1 MSNLLNSAYCNLSDL
16 VQINA
21 DDIQTESINTKT
33 LYINNILF
41 DPTGIDTSDLAT
53 LSTNQNISGVKTF
66 SGTQVFSSIQLNS
79 DLIVN
84 SGGTTI
90 TNSNLA
96 LINFLS
102 GTSSNINTRFTTNE
116 TNISALQT
124 KTTNM
129 SFASN
134 TTTFT
139 GTMVFP
145 IASISFNAIV
155 GTACTLG
162 QNQTI
167 TGTKTFSAVQN
178 FTSNLRL
185 DGSLLVG
192 TAGNVI
198 LTNATLQKIAYLA
211 NVTSD
216 INATFNNYV
225 LTTTLNTTL
234 NNYVL
239 SSALTTTLNSYVLT
253 TALTTTLNNYV
264 LTTALNTTLNNYVLS
279 TALTTL
285 LNDYVLTTALNTALN
300 NYVSTTALNTALNP
314 INTDISTLN
323 TKTQYISS
331 TSLNTTILNTT
342 NVADLLI
349 STTINGFSKGDFNN
363 VITQCSSLSSNCQN
377 QINDAISKANSAQN
391 KADTAKTNADN
402 AQGTAN
408 TALALA
414 GTANA
419 AAIAAAGIATG
430 AASVASG
437 AASGV
442 TALETQVEGIETD
455 VTALQLKTT
464 QISYSLATDRTT
476 ISQTLNSPFLEIG
489 NLTSGFTQT
498 STDQITLAGL
508 LRCNNRV
515 EINNTLELINNNNII
530 VEGIINQD
538 NATPPN
544 NGVNQFLAPTN
555 ISGNLTCSG
564 TNTNINSTN
573 CNITGNAII
582 KNTSTTSSGTIPP
595 YLSVL
600 STIDNANAKKLQ
612 GILIGRESNSQ
623 ESNCNIGYNWVT
635 NANLNNYGY
644 LGLNVNTANLKESFR
659 WFDGG
664 CSVPVGNLTISEGNL
679 TITAGNI
686 SLPAGNVVLTNGD
699 ITLTNG
705 EINLTSGDL
714 NIVSGDATL
723 TSGDLSLGTGDI
735 SVNNGDLNI
744 FNGELKTN
752 TISKYSGT
760 TLDINSNG
768 VGSILN
774 LNGPTINIGYNQGL
788 AAVNVINIGS
798 TTSFS
803 TINLNGL
810 VVSAFGFNIGQV
822 SQW

>member
-1 MSNLLNSAYCNLSDL
+1 MSNLIDSGYTQLNNLT
-16 VQINA
+16 QINA

-33 LYINNILF
+33 LYINDILF

-53 LSTNQNISGVKTF
+53 LSTNQTISGVKTF

-90 TNSNLA
+90 TNSQLQ
-96 LINFLS
+96 LIP
-102 GTSSNINTRFTTNE
+102 
-116 TNISALQT
+116 NISTNTSDINALKT
-124 KTTNM
+124 KTTNI
-129 SFASN
+129 SYN
-134 TTTFT
+134 PTGTITTFT
-139 GTMVFP
+139 GSLTFP
-145 IASISFNAIV
+145 NNSISRAAVNGGAVDII
-155 GTACTLG
+155 TA
-162 QNQTI
+162 QTI
-167 TGTKTFSAVQN
+167 SAQKTMSALFTCTNN
-178 FTSNLRL
+178 FRL

-198 LTNATLQKIAYLA
+198 LINATLQKIAYLE
-211 NVTSD
+211 NVSYD
-216 INATFNNYV
+216 INSKFNN
-225 LTTTLNTTL
+225 
-234 NNYVL
+234 
-239 SSALTTTLNSYVLT
+239 YVLT

-264 LTTALNTTLNNYVLS
+264 LTTALNTSLANYVLT
-279 TALTTL
+279 TALNTTL
-285 LNDYVLTTALNTALN
+285 ANYVLTTALNTKLNDYVLTTALNTKLNDYVLTTALN
-300 NYVSTTALNTALNP
+300 TKLNDYVLTTALNTALNP

-342 NVADLLI
+342 NVSDLLI
-349 STTINGFSKGDFNN
+349 SLTINGFSKGDFNN

-377 QINDAISKANSAQN
+377 QINDAINKASSAQN

-414 GTANA
+414 TTANGLAVGAGALA
-419 AAIAAAGIATG
+419 ATANTTATG
-430 AASVASG
+430 AASGLA
-437 AASGV
+437 
-442 TALETQVEGIETD
+442 TLTTTVEGIETD

-464 QISYSLATDRTT
+464 QISYNLATSRTT
-476 ISQTLNSPFLEIG
+476 INQTLYSPNLEIG

-498 STDQITLAGL
+498 ATEQITLAGL

-564 TNTNINSTN
+564 INTNINSTN
-573 CNITGNAII
+573 FNITGNTII
-582 KNTSTTSSGTIPP
+582 KNTSTTSSGTITP

-600 STIDNANAKKLQ
+600 STIDNANSKKLQ

-635 NANLNNYGY
+635 NANPNNYGY
-644 LGLNVNTANLKESFR
+644 LGLNVNTINLIESFR

-664 CSVPVGNLTISEGNL
+664 CSIPVGNLTISVGNL
-679 TITAGNI
+679 IVTAGNI
-686 SLPAGNVVLTNGD
+686 SLPTGNLSLTNGD

-723 TSGDLSLGTGDI
+723 TSGNITLGTGDI
-735 SVNNGDLNI
+735 GVNNGDLNI
-744 FNGELKTN
+744 LNGELKTN
-752 TISKYSGT
+752 TISKYSGN
-760 TLDINSNG
+760 TLDINSNQAG
-768 VGSILN
+768 NILN

-788 AAVNVINIGS
+788 AAVNTINIGS

-822 SQW
+822 TQW

>member
-1 MSNLLNSAYCNLSDL
+1 MSNLIDNAYTQLNNLT
-16 VQINA
+16 QINA
-21 DDIQTESINTKT
+21 DDIQTENINTKT
-33 LYINNILF
+33 LYIDNVLF
-41 DPTGIDTSDLAT
+41 DPTGIDTSGFVT
-53 LSTNQNISGVKTF
+53 LSTAQSISNKIFT
-66 SGTQVFSSIQLNS
+66 GTTIFSSIQLN
-79 DLIVN
+79 DNLITN
-84 SGGTTI
+84 NGGTTI
-90 TNSNLA
+90 LNSNLA

-102 GTSSNINTRFTTNE
+102 GTSTNINTRFTTNE
-116 TNISALQT
+116 TNITALQT

-129 SFASN
+129 SFGSN
-134 TTTFT
+134 ITTFT

-162 QNQTI
+162 QNQTV

-225 LTTTLNTTL
+225 LTTALNTTL
-234 NNYVL
+234 AN
-239 SSALTTTLNSYVLT
+239 YVLT
-253 TALTTTLNNYV
+253 TALNTTLANYVLTTALNTTLANYV
-264 LTTALNTTLNNYVLS
+264 LTTALNTTLN
-279 TALTTL
+279 
-285 LNDYVLTTALNTALN
+285 DYVLTTSLNTALN

-331 TSLNTTILNTT
+331 TSLNTTILNTLNLT
-342 NVADLLI
+342 DVIFTGSLN
-349 STTINGFSKGDFNN
+349 TIQASFFSGITGNIQQGINN
-363 VITQCSSLSSNCQN
+363 AQSDANN
-377 QINDAISKANSAQN
+377 AISKANNAQN
-391 KADTAKTNADN
+391 KADSAYNLAGT
-402 AQGTAN
+402 AQGTASS
-408 TALALA
+408 ALALA
-414 GTANA
+414 GTAQ
-419 AAIAAAGIATG
+419 ATG
-430 AASVASG
+430 TSALALAGSAQATANTANSG
-437 AASGV
+437 LA
-442 TALETQVEGIETD
+442 TLNTQVDGIEVD
-455 VTALQLKTT
+455 VTELQIKCT
-464 QISYSLATDRTT
+464 QISYNSATSRTT

-498 STDQITLAGL
+498 ATDQITLAGL

-573 CNITGNAII
+573 FNITSITNI
-582 KNTSTTSSGTIPP
+582 KNISTSPLLSLLLPTSIQAAR
-595 YLSVL
+595 
-600 STIDNANAKKLQ
+600 NLQ
-612 GILIGRESNSQ
+612 GLLIGREQTVGQ
-623 ESNCNIGYNWVT
+623 ESNCNVGYNYVS
-635 NANLNNYGY
+635 NGNLNNYGY

-679 TITAGNI
+679 TVTAGNI
-686 SLPAGNVVLTNGD
+686 SLPTGNLSLTNGD

-714 NIVSGDATL
+714 NVVGGDAVLSNGNLTL
-723 TSGDLSLGTGDI
+723 GAGDI

-752 TISKYSGT
+752 TISKYSGS

-774 LNGPTINIGYNQGL
+774 LNGPTINIGYNEGL

-822 SQW
+822 TQW